1 MTIEGRTWVNVLR
14 QERHGGSKG
23 WKAVECG
30 WRIEAEW
37 TRMGGEVAQ
46 VGRGEV
52 IQNLWA
58 H

>member
-52 IQNLWA
+52 IQNL
-58 H
+58 